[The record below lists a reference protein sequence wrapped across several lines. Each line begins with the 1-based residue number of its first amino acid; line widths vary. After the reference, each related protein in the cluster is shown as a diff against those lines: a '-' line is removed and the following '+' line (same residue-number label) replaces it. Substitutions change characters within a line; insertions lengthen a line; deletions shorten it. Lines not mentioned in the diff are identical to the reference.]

1 MFGVTLLTIFWKS
14 GTSRAV
20 PVQRPGQNAQGSEA
34 PWINR
39 VAWGRLNRP
48 HVCLHRQAKHSKLGQ
63 CENMGFLS
71 RCGAGNQKAT
81 VFLICFFH
89 PRPSDRSTNEIGLHL
104 PWHSATNTI
113 LTNGGSRSKF
123 FPSHLKICGPFA
135 EPGAFRHANARPQST
150 PLMGWGR
157 SIRRSCHV
165 GSCGSRSYHPSHRR
179 MSWQWYA
186 VIAWSL
192 PCNAQPL

>member
-1 MFGVTLLTIFWKS
+1 
-14 GTSRAV
+14 
-20 PVQRPGQNAQGSEA
+20 
-34 PWINR
+34 
-39 VAWGRLNRP
+39 
-48 HVCLHRQAKHSKLGQ
+48 
-63 CENMGFLS
+63 MGFFS

-81 VFLICFFH
+81 VFFICFFH

-104 PWHSATNTI
+104 PWHSATNRI
-113 LTNGGSRSKF
+113 LTNGGSKSKF

-186 VIAWSL
+186 VIGWSL
-192 PCNAQPL
+192 PCNAQPLQIMLTQHPNIMMIIDAEKPPWFPMWKWSIMIVCFS